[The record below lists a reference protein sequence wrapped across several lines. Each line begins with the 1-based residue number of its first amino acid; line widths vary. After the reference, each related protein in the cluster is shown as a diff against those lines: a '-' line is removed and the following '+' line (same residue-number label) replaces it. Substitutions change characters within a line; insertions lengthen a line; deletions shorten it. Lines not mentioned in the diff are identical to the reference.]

1 MIKKVT
7 LSDKEKHHL
16 FELVKGINCV
26 DEDIKCDECPFNC
39 PELENE
45 YNGCLV
51 DKLKEIYNNN

>member
-1 MIKKVT
+1 MIKKVI

-39 PELENE
+39 PELENN

>member
-7 LSDKEKHHL
+7 LSNKEKHHL
-16 FELVKGINCV
+16 SELVKSINCV

-39 PELENE
+39 PELDD

-51 DKLKEIYNNN
+51 DKLKEIVNNN